1 MTRTQTHQHH
11 DYYTARATIA
21 TYKCCGRII
30 ITSLG
35 WTPVVKLEFWEQI
48 GSQDYI

>member
-1 MTRTQTHQHH
+1 MTRTQAHQHH
-11 DYYTARATIA
+11 DYYTATIA

-30 ITSLG
+30 ITSLD
-35 WTPVVKLEFWEQI
+35 WTPVMKLEFWKQI